1 MDHTYHACLLTR
13 PILGHFGTRAGY
25 GPRAHG
31 LSAKIPNAPAARAHT
46 QGPTGDL
53 ARKQTKKGIKNLVI
67 VAPFQEVNAL
77 QGHMAQGP
85 TGPNE
90 QIARHGVGSIGG
102 RVTESPPLATPWG

>member
-1 MDHTYHACLLTR
+1 MDHTYHACLLTPPYFR
-13 PILGHFGTRAGY
+13 TLWHKGWLR
-25 GPRAHG
+25 
-31 LSAKIPNAPAARAHT
+31 S
-46 QGPTGDL
+46 QGPWTLSQDPQRASGQGPHPWP
-53 ARKQTKKGIKNLVI
+53 RWRPSQETKFGINNLVI